1 MGGNWSSSASDES
14 NSSGSSSGN
23 GIDGNTGG
31 GGGGLLSGLWRD
43 VKPWVRLEGERTQ
56 RAGGTFC
63 VVVEGWDAARVAAAV
78 PEPPPGMLLLSQD
91 DGEPR
96 AKRAR
101 GERPLQHRFV
111 YRATAAGEYRVPVR
125 DHARDSEV
133 PGSPLCVSVVPGA
146 LCLAC
151 SSCVPQ
157 RGGVPAVGHIC
168 RRAAA
173 VRYVFAARDEF
184 GNAVPCD
191 AATAARFSLRASTD
205 LVIMDAVPRGTSVVL
220 TFQPLEEGQT
230 DVTLLCDGVPVFPAP
245 VGILTV
251 PPALAD
257 EVAAQCGGS
266 VDGVGVDEDDEGNS
280 SISNTSSNTSSG
292 SSTGMSV
299 SGVRAALVARRED
312 RPGAPDVD
320 GGGETVYV
328 YVTPC
333 KVSVVRYRLGLF
345 SRTVMCWPLSRALA
359 VTVVDRAED
368 RPLAVDAQRAYLDIA
383 AVGVGRARLALP
395 KLAALR
401 VAAATRATLNAR
413 YVGGSLERRTAVLRA
428 RLARLT
434 AGVPRATLAV
444 RRAHAVADAAAHFAA
459 CRDAAHLLA
468 RTAVTFRG
476 EDGLDCGG
484 LSKELMALLQ
494 RALFAPDA
502 GLWAPAAIATRLP
515 AIEGHQEGHQEG
527 QDQQQEEVGGA
538 RGTPEE
544 VLEDGTAAPL
554 LPCAFP
560 DDALCRATG
569 LTHAA
574 LYELCG
580 VVLARTLAQCVAGDD
595 SGAAAPL
602 PYRIAGAVFKYVQAL
617 PLSHHD
623 LARDDPDYYRSKV
636 RQVLDHDCT
645 GLELTFAEDLFSRDG
660 RYVRSVCIDPT
671 SPAYYA
677 LSKHG
682 LAADAGSAGENVDME
697 GEEGR
702 EVTEANKEQYVDE
715 LAVFRLRGAM
725 RAQLEAFRAGFVRVL
740 DDELASL
747 FTPDELVMLCCA
759 STRIDPADM
768 RAHAAVEGADSAA
781 ARRAVAWLWD
791 ALQTFCDTER
801 RMFLLFVTGSLAPP
815 QGGFAR
821 LRPPL
826 TVRCAPAMTPNDL
839 PRAHTCFNRLDL
851 PLYTTQGQLF
861 AKLLM
866 AVNEGSEYN
875 GIQ

>member
-1 MGGNWSSSASDES
+1 MGGIWSSGASETENES
-14 NSSGSSSGN
+14 VNASGSESSPAEGSP
-23 GIDGNTGG
+23 GVLGW
-31 GGGGLLSGLWRD
+31 LWKDRR
-43 VKPWVRLEGERTQ
+43 PWVRLEGARTQ

-63 VVVEGWDAARVAAAV
+63 VVVEGRDEARVAGAV
-78 PEPPPGMLLLSQD
+78 PEAPPGLVLLSD
-91 DGEPR
+91 DAGAVPE
-96 AKRAR
+96 R
-101 GERPLQHRFV
+101 GTWVRRLV
-111 YRATAAGEYRVPVR
+111 YRATAVGAYAVRVR
-125 DHARDSEV
+125 DG
-133 PGSPLCVSVVPGA
+133 GSAVAGAPLCVTVEPGA
-146 LCLAC
+146 LCLAR
-151 SSCVPQ
+151 SSCVPAS
-157 RGGVPAVGHIC
+157 GVEPAVGHIC

-205 LVIMDAVPRGTSVVL
+205 LVILDAEPRGGTGVL
-220 TFQPLEEGQT
+220 LTLQPLEEGQAE
-230 DVTLLCDGVPVFPAP
+230 VTLLCDGVPVLPAP
-245 VGILTV
+245 VAILTV

-257 EVAAQCGGS
+257 EVAAQCGG
-266 VDGVGVDEDDEGNS
+266 GGNS
-280 SISNTSSNTSSG
+280 SSSDGDDSSG
-292 SSTGMSV
+292 SSGSGAGMSV
-299 SGVRAALVARRED
+299 SGVRAALVARRAD
-312 RPGAPDVD
+312 TPGAADVD

-328 YVTPC
+328 SVTPC
-333 KVSVVRYRLGLF
+333 KVSVVRYRLAIF
-345 SRTVMCWPLSRALA
+345 ARTVMCWPLSRALA
-359 VTVVDRAED
+359 LTVVDRAED

-401 VAAATRATLNAR
+401 VAAAACATLNAR
-413 YVGGSLERRTAVLRA
+413 FVGGSLEHRAAVLRA

-434 AGVPRATLAV
+434 ARVPRAALTV

-468 RTAVTFRG
+468 RTAVTFAG
-476 EDGLDCGG
+476 EDGIDCGG

-494 RALFAPDA
+494 RALFAPGA
-502 GLWAPAAIATRLP
+502 GLWAPAATATRLP
-515 AIEGHQEGHQEG
+515 
-527 QDQQQEEVGGA
+527 GA
-538 RGTPEE
+538 NSNSSSRGTPHNEDDNDDNDE
-544 VLEDGTAAPL
+544 AAVAEDGTAPL
-554 LPCAFP
+554 LPCAWP
-560 DDALCRATG
+560 ESALCRTTG
-569 LTHAA
+569 LTHEA

-580 VVLARTLAQCVAGDD
+580 VVLARTLALCVAGAD
-595 SGAAAPL
+595 GAAPL

-623 LARDDPDYYRSKV
+623 LARDDPDYYHSKV

-645 GLELTFAEDLFSRDG
+645 GLELTFAEDLFTRDG
-660 RYVRSVCIDPT
+660 RYVRSVCIDPA

-677 LSKHG
+677 LDKHAHRSSSSRDRAQDG
-682 LAADAGSAGENVDME
+682 QD
-697 GEEGR
+697 EEGR

-715 LAVFRLRGAM
+715 LAKYRLQGAM
-725 RAQLEAFRAGFVRVL
+725 AGPLRAFRAGFVRVL
-740 DDELASL
+740 DDELVSL
-747 FTPDELVMLCCA
+747 FTPDELVLLCCA
-759 STRIDPADM
+759 SPRIDPADM

-815 QGGFAR
+815 QGGFAH
-821 LRPPL
+821 LRPRL

-851 PLYTTQGQLF
+851 PLYTSQGQLF